1 MSVQF
6 AQPELPA
13 RTQSRRV
20 PGTVDAIYFVAA
32 DAEPGMVP
40 RLVEPF
46 AKMSV
51 VPVRIHISS
60 EDGDGAELSAD
71 LRIANVTQQTAML
84 IEKALRRIVGV
95 QQVITVTE

>member
-6 AQPELPA
+6 AQPELSA
-13 RTQSRRV
+13 RMQPRRV
-20 PGTVDAIYFVAA
+20 PGTVDAIYFVTA
-32 DAEPGMVP
+32 DADPGMVP

-46 AKMSV
+46 SKMSV
-51 VPVRIHISS
+51 VPMRIHVSS
-60 EDGDGAELSAD
+60 EDGDGAELGAD

-95 QQVITVTE
+95 RQVIVATE